1 MALDTFTTL
10 QTAIATWLNRTDL
23 TADIP
28 DFITLCEDEIA
39 RRVEV
44 EFERRDTIT
53 LATEIVTLP
62 TDLREITSLALD
74 DATRRGAI
82 EILSPEQLTTYK
94 AASGRSSSYPRKAA
108 ITTNGTELILA
119 PVPDQAYVAEII
131 YATKLDRLSDTQTTN
146 WILDD
151 HSDVYLYGSLI
162 HSAPFLKDDN
172 RVQTTWEPR
181 FEKALPQL
189 AALIDRRKWAANS
202 PVMRPRRI
210 IGEGSGIGLQRWY
223 RN

>member
-1 MALDTFTTL
+1 MALDTFANL
-10 QTAIATWLNRTDL
+10 KTAIAQWLQRTDL

-39 RRVEV
+39 RRVET
-44 EFERRDTIT
+44 EFERRDVIT
-53 LATEIVTLP
+53 LDKEIVTLP
-62 TDLREITSLALD
+62 SDVREVTSLALD
-74 DATRRGAI
+74 DDQRRGPI
-82 EILSPEQLTTYK
+82 EILSPEQLTAYK
-94 AASGRSSSYPRKAA
+94 AASGRSTSYPRKAA

-119 PVPDQAYVAEII
+119 PVPDQAYTAEII
-131 YATKLDRLSDTQTTN
+131 YSTKLDRLSATVTSN

-189 AALIDRRKWAANS
+189 AALIDRRKWAANT

-210 IGEGSGIGLQRWY
+210 IGEGSGIGLRRWY